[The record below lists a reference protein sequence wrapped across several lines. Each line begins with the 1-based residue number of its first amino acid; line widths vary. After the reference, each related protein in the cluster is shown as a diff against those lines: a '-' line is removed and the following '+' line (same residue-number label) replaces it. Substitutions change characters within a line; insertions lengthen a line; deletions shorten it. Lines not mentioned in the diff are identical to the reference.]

1 MSLVSSSPSAPPA
14 AALLES
20 GAPPKPRPASR
31 PAPRPA
37 PRPAA
42 AASLARYVEDA
53 AARHGVPASI
63 VAAVIAVESE
73 FNSRAVSQRGALG
86 LMQLM
91 PGTAALLGVRDAF
104 DPRENVEAGARHLR
118 DLLDR
123 FANDVSLALAAYNA
137 GPQAVIKHGGVPPYP
152 ETQAFV
158 TRVLARA
165 DNVLL
170 PRGPHE
176 HPARDGVVRRATASV
191 RPDEV
196 TFAPIVRYAVLT
208 DDLGV
213 SAHSLPSPSTE
224 VAVAVEVKE
233 SPRRA
238 EAP

>member
-1 MSLVSSSPSAPPA
+1 MRLVSSSPSAPPA
-14 AALLES
+14 AAPIES
-20 GAPPKPRPASR
+20 AVPPKPR

-37 PRPAA
+37 PPPAGA
-42 AASLARYVEDA
+42 VSIARYVDDA
-53 AARHGVPASI
+53 AARHGVPASL
-63 VAAVIAVESE
+63 VAAVIAVESK

-118 DLLDR
+118 ELLDR
-123 FANDVSLALAAYNA
+123 FANDVALALAAYNA

-158 TRVLARA
+158 ARVLARA
-165 DNVLL
+165 ENVLL
-170 PRGPHE
+170 PRGADE
-176 HPARDGVVRRATASV
+176 HPRDGVVWRATAHL
-191 RPDEV
+191 RPDEE

-208 DDLGV
+208 DDLGI
-213 SAHSLPSPSTE
+213 STRSLPSPSTE
-224 VAVAVEVKE
+224 VAVVVEVNE
-233 SPRRA
+233 SPPHA

>member
-1 MSLVSSSPSAPPA
+1 VSI
-14 AALLES
+14 
-20 GAPPKPRPASR
+20 
-31 PAPRPA
+31 
-37 PRPAA
+37 
-42 AASLARYVEDA
+42 ARYVDDA
-53 AARHGVPASI
+53 ATRHGVPASL
-63 VAAVIAVESE
+63 VAAVIAVESK

-91 PGTAALLGVRDAF
+91 PGTAAVLGVRDAF

-118 DLLDR
+118 ELLDR

-165 DNVLL
+165 EQVL
-170 PRGPHE
+170 PWGSHE
-176 HPARDGVVRRATASV
+176 HPAHDGVVRL
-191 RPDEV
+191 
-196 TFAPIVRYAVLT
+196 VRYAVLT

-213 SAHSLPSPSTE
+213 SARSLPSPSTE
-224 VAVAVEVKE
+224 VAVAVEVNE
-233 SPRRA
+233 LPPLA

>member
-1 MSLVSSSPSAPPA
+1 MSLVSSGPSAPP
-14 AALLES
+14 
-20 GAPPKPRPASR
+20 GAPPIERAAPPKSR
-31 PAPRPA
+31 PAPRPD
-37 PRPAA
+37 PRPAT
-42 AASLARYVEDA
+42 AASIARYVEDA
-53 AARHGVPASI
+53 AARHGLPASL

-118 DLLDR
+118 KLLDR
-123 FANDVSLALAAYNA
+123 FAHDVSLALAAYNA

-158 TRVLARA
+158 ARVLARA
-165 DNVLL
+165 ETVLP
-170 PRGPHE
+170 PRAPHE
-176 HPARDGVVRRATASV
+176 DPPRDGVVPRATARV
-191 RPDEV
+191 RSDEA

-208 DDLGV
+208 DDLAA
-213 SAHSLPSPSTE
+213 SARSLPPPAIE
-224 VAVAVEVKE
+224 VAVVEEVTAA
-233 SPRRA
+233 PLPA

>member
-14 AALLES
+14 AAPVES
-20 GAPPKPRPASR
+20 AAPLKPRPAHR
-31 PAPRPA
+31 PP

-42 AASLARYVEDA
+42 AVSIARYVEDA
-53 AARHGVPASI
+53 AARHGVPASL
-63 VAAVIAVESE
+63 VAAVIAVESK
-73 FNSRAVSQRGALG
+73 FNSRAVSQRGAIG

-123 FANDVSLALAAYNA
+123 FANNVSLALAAYNA

-158 TRVLARA
+158 TRVLAHA
-165 DNVLL
+165 DHVL
-170 PRGPHE
+170 PQGSHE
-176 HPARDGVVRRATASV
+176 HPAHDGVVRRATAHL

-213 SAHSLPSPSTE
+213 STPSLPFPSTE
-224 VAVAVEVKE
+224 VAVALEVND
-233 SPRRA
+233 SPPPA